1 MSEETVEQRDARLGV
16 ESTEAALCIELAGL
30 EKRSDPTGKRRAA
43 EVREQLAELTGEKP
57 AEKRTGRQ
65 SRPRVAAE
73 TRGE

>member
-1 MSEETVEQRDARLGV
+1 MALEFESDEVRDAWVASMQGNL
-16 ESTEAALCIELAGL
+16 EEL
-30 EKRSDPTGKRRAA
+30 EKRSDPTGKRRAS
-43 EVREQLAELTGEKP
+43 EVREQLAELTGVK

>member
-1 MSEETVEQRDARLGV
+1 MKMALEFESDEVRDAWVASMRGNL
-16 ESTEAALCIELAGL
+16 EEL

-43 EVREQLAELTGEKP
+43 EVREQLAELNGEKP